1 MASYIIV
8 RSDEYLAHHGIKGQ
22 KWGKRRWQNEDG
34 SLTAEGYEHY
44 GVEQGGNKKL
54 DRLYKREAKRMQ
66 KLSDRTDVDKQA
78 ANVKKYTKRALISAG
93 VGVAGAGVA
102 VGSKALN
109 DHLKRAALTAMQAK
123 IDASDKARY
132 AAEDYT
138 HNLWRNDKQAY
149 DAAGNWTG
157 KGYSQETWDKINA
170 KVSEYDA
177 LDNKLMSERGKIKE
191 DFNKGANIRQAVSTA
206 GWVVAAAG
214 AGMAAY
220 NAVQAGL
227 AKRRISELGHDK
239 AVKKAEAQVARMQKM
254 FANTPYAELV
264 KDAGKNIKH
273 SDELYCCGLIKE
285 RNQNGRYNSY

>member
-1 MASYIIV
+1 MASYVIV
-8 RSDEYLAHHGIKGQ
+8 RSNEYLAHHGIKGQ

-54 DRLYKREAKRMQ
+54 DRLYKRETKRMQ
-66 KLSDRTDVDKQA
+66 KLAERTDIDKQT
-78 ANVKKYTKRALISAG
+78 ANVGKYTKRALASAG
-93 VGVAGAGVA
+93 VGAAGVGVA

-109 DHLKRAALTAMQAK
+109 NQLKRVALAAMKAK

-132 AAEDYT
+132 DAEDYAR
-138 HNLWRNDKQAY
+138 NLWRNDKQAY

-157 KGYSQETWDKINA
+157 KGYTQETWDKIDA

-191 DFNKGANIRQAVSTA
+191 DFNKGAKIRQAVSTA

-227 AKRRISELGHDK
+227 AKRRTSELGHDK

-254 FANTPYAELV
+254 FANTPYADLV
-264 KDAGKNIKH
+264 KDTGKSIKH
-273 SDELYCCGLIKE
+273 TDEL
-285 RNQNGRYNSY
+285 